1 MGKTIKGAHVVPLK
15 TAYKSTVPSSNDV
28 PESFGDSMTLT
39 QRRHNL

>member
-15 TAYKSTVPSSNDV
+15 TAYKSTVPSNDV